1 MVCPW
6 HNQTPAEVLRDQGR
20 LPLQGNDRSER
31 GESLTKMTGELLD
44 CKCVSGERSES
55 AHHYSPGGSQEGG
68 WQVLLRPGDEQ
79 TSVLPVCRHQG
90 PGGGVAGEDTNLSVD
105 SSEEW
110 VQAVNIRPPEST
122 TKTHHGSEN
131 TKFNS
136 VQFGMVMF
144 KRFTIA
150 YAIYICIDRISLRIL
165 VSSSVH

>member
-31 GESLTKMTGELLD
+31 GESLTNMTGELLD
-44 CKCVSGERSES
+44 SKCVSGERSES

-90 PGGGVAGEDTNLSVD
+90 PGGGVAGENTNLSVD
-105 SSEEW
+105 SSVEW
-110 VQAVNIRPPEST
+110 VQGCEHQTPRVYYQDASWIR
-122 TKTHHGSEN
+122 EN
-131 TKFNS
+131 K
-136 VQFGMVMF
+136 VQQ
-144 KRFTIA
+144 RTIWNGHVQNV
-150 YAIYICIDRISLRIL
+150 YNCICNLHMHR
-165 VSSSVH
+165 